1 MKKIIAL
8 WGHANCGKSTTLNI
22 LKDKLRQHGESLA
35 VYDHDGEKLELIR
48 YRETLVCVAP
58 CGDNGRVTC
67 NNIKY
72 FKESGCEI
80 AVSASRSKGAPVDDL
95 ESFAKDCSLNVRWF
109 NMPYIDYLPSHIR
122 TIVEHA
128 VADEIMASIDRAIS
142 STNSDSMAIVSK

>member
-1 MKKIIAL
+1 MKKVIAL

-35 VYDHDGEKLELIR
+35 VYDHDGEKLESFR
-48 YRETLVCVAP
+48 YRDTLVCVAP
-58 CGDNGRVTC
+58 GGDNGWVTC

-95 ESFAKDCSLNVRWF
+95 DSFAKEFDVNVRWF
-109 NMPYIDYLPSHIR
+109 NMPYAEYLPSHVR
-122 TIVEHA
+122 TVVEIA
-128 VADEIMASIDRAIS
+128 VADEILASIDRAIS
-142 STNSDSMAIVSK
+142 MK